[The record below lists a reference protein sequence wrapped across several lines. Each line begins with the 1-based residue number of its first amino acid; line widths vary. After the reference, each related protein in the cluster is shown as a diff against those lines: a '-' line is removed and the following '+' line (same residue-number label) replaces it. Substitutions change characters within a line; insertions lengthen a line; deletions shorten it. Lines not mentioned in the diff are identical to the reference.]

1 MHIVTKVLVV
11 FAAILAVFLAALT
24 IAYSSNADRIVA
36 SHNDEVAR
44 RQQAEASL
52 SAQAATHGT
61 QLQDFQQ
68 RINSLNNELES
79 RSAEIRNLQKANAE
93 MIAARNAAEDKYRL
107 LLSSKG
113 ELETTAKTQAALIA
127 SYRDETTTLRRN
139 ELGYRQRELEMGDRI
154 SDLEAKRE
162 VLDQSLR
169 ALQEQLAEARASVEA
184 MASGVAAGRTDQP
197 FTHTGPLIAGR
208 VQEVTQD
215 PSTGWTL
222 VRVNVGTNDN
232 VRENMKFSIARGD
245 EFIGNVVVIRTD
257 LNFSIARV
265 DLLRRDKPVQIQP
278 NDLVLSR
285 LQ

>member
-36 SHNDEVAR
+36 SHNDEVSR

-113 ELETTAKTQAALIA
+113 ELETTAKTQAVLIA

>member
-36 SHNDEVAR
+36 SHNDEVSR

>member
-61 QLQDFQQ
+61 QIQDFQQ

-113 ELETTAKTQAALIA
+113 ELETTAKTQATLIA
-127 SYRDETTTLRRN
+127 SYRDEVTTLRRN

-184 MASGVAAGRTDQP
+184 MASGVATGRADQP

-232 VRENMKFSIARGD
+232 VRENMKFSIARGS